1 MQQRISRCG
10 GPAAATKSVHA
21 RRLISAHTVIRN
33 CSDASS
39 SKREATEHLTAS
51 TSSVLG
57 TVREYR
63 QKYPN
68 CVLLVRVG
76 DFYELYYEQADDVGG
91 HVLGLQVVDKK
102 FKGGSVRFTG
112 FPSHT
117 LLRHMETM
125 VVKHRLS
132 VALCEQFQEPERRSF
147 TRKVTRVVTP
157 GTLID
162 DECLA
167 TTRVHNYIL
176 CIYRNNRKLEEYQ
189 VAMEKWKQE
198 CMRVEKEHCDGKE
211 RVHARAACAWKL
223 QSGSTG
229 KRRPGRPRKQQSG
242 ASGSVEFDA
251 AGVAMPEP
259 PLLPPQPETSDFMA
273 DEGGGLSLAW
283 LDLATGDFMA
293 SSGTADALSADLARI
308 RPQEIIVEEED
319 SSTAQLVESI
329 YPQSLSPTRP
339 LVTKIPTSLFFS
351 QKQPASEQVEDIAAP
366 SDSESRAMSP
376 NAYWPMPAPSPQLV
390 ATPEHLL
397 LEAGELSS
405 SELMASRALLN
416 YVMGTQL
423 GLLPPLQSPKRY
435 ATEGHMRMG
444 AATIQALELLRPINA
459 ERSDSGPSLLSE
471 IDHTRTSAG
480 ARLLAK
486 RLVAPSTS
494 IDIVEQRLDLVEFF
508 CSNSRIR
515 ERVYEQL
522 ENIGD
527 VERAVNKLS
536 LNCGGPHDLL
546 AIASTLREV
555 SRIKRTLRE
564 YVASAQAPS
573 QTRLQ
578 QPRRRQTTTMK
589 SYSQRS
595 AIIDIVQ
602 RKEQALQAL
611 SGLVR
616 EITAKIRKDAERDV
630 RAFGFLNPDC
640 SPEITRLHT
649 KLSEKENERR
659 ALQQK
664 WQTQYSCSSLKLD
677 SIPALGQFIEV
688 SKRESE
694 RLASS
699 REFRMIQSLKSK
711 VRFENQQWTYLLS
724 EIEMLRGRIQVEEMR
739 EFEELRDRVLA
750 ASTAIRTNSR
760 VLADIDVAISMAVLA
775 TARQYTRPRLCEQTE
790 AEPHRIAG
798 GRHPVVES
806 QLLAANRQYV
816 SNDCL
821 FSSKD
826 SRVLLLTGPNM
837 GGKSTYLRQIALTS
851 VLAQMGSFV
860 PADDARLHIVDA
872 IYSRI
877 GAHDNLALDQST
889 FMVEMSETAE
899 ILRHATSSSLVILD
913 EIGRGTATADG
924 TAIAYATLKHLHDQV
939 RCKAIFATHYHEL
952 VPHVLPPSLPAL
964 QPLQTAIYEDQA
976 GGFAFLHKV
985 KPGICTQSHALYVAQ
1000 IAGIPKEVLAL
1011 AQAGLDSESE
1021 SDDEQ
1026 VLAAAFYSS
1035 EDEVV
1040 ALTTKLSVA
1049 DALQKRTSDL
1059 AHGKAVPVN
1068 VTRGV
1073 PEHISAAAAHD
1084 LELTKA
1090 ETKSSQRMRQV
1101 PGKEKIGMLVRPKQT
1116 QRAATPFDV
1125 PQTSLTREQVKSYRN
1140 AAYQREKYLVDSFE
1154 SFDFQA
1160 TEMKP
1165 WRSRNSANFGGLG
1178 YTHTKDDEK
1187 EAIESMLQSLVDVKI
1202 SNGDVI
1208 ETPPEMTIVLKPHQ
1222 REGVTWMVECE
1233 KDPKRRGGILG
1244 DDMGLGKTIQTL
1256 ALLMANPP
1264 PKNYPTHSTL
1274 VVAPTATLSHWKR
1287 EAETRLRPGTLKTL
1301 VYHGPKRQQHSDS
1314 LANYDV
1320 VITSIGIVAS
1330 EWAHELHNLLFS
1342 FNAADRSL
1350 RDQKIMQD
1358 EKSSPLFRTRWRRIV
1373 VDEAHELKNRA
1384 AKRSMACCDLI
1395 GEYRWCLSGT
1405 PIQNTVEDLYPL
1417 LRFLRNEPYCEY
1429 HMFKRTEKFLPG
1441 QVEIMR
1447 AVLENIM
1454 LRRCKDILQNTE
1466 HSLPR
1471 RYYYNH
1477 VIDLSPAE
1485 NILYNYFAS
1494 KSCREDRWNESTGIL
1509 ALLQLLLRMRQSTSH
1524 PSVLLSGKYSS
1535 LYIVPGESVYV
1546 PSQKYWAQSKDAVRK
1561 LPIADE
1567 SVVEFCGFC
1576 EFRQIDFDK
1585 VIGVHRCG
1593 AFICERCAQNGNDGP
1608 CQVCPQQKPT
1618 GYDIKPSHKPPN
1630 NRQFPGTNESGL
1642 LKYLDKASRT
1652 AIDMQ
1657 LVSWLEYNYL
1667 RRCSHPTPSSKM
1679 KRILAI
1685 VQAADQHDKT
1695 DKVVVFTEHVHMVE
1709 LLSNYLTEKG
1719 FPNVKYV
1726 GSMNLPQRQKVL
1738 EDFSTNPQI
1747 RVLII
1752 SKKAGATGLNLM
1764 AANHIIIESLWW
1776 NPAIDN
1782 QAVDRIYR
1790 IGQTKQVHI
1799 HILIA
1804 RNTVDEKVFEIQDR
1818 KRRLINAV
1826 ISDTKAAES
1835 VKLSREDILRILKS
1849 IYKRIS

>member
-1 MQQRISRCG
+1 M
-10 GPAAATKSVHA
+10 HA
-21 RRLISAHTVIRN
+21 RCLIHAPPVIRN
-33 CSDASS
+33 YSDASS
-39 SKREATEHLTAS
+39 STKEAPEHLTTS

-132 VALCEQFQEPERRSF
+132 VALCEQFQEPDRRSF

-189 VAMEKWKQE
+189 AAMDKWKRE
-198 CMRVEKEHCDGKE
+198 CMRIEDEHRGEKE
-211 RVHARAACAWKL
+211 RVHARAVYEWKARN
-223 QSGSTG
+223 SSNGR
-229 KRRPGRPRKQQSG
+229 RRPGRPRKQQSDAG
-242 ASGSVEFDA
+242 GPVEFDA
-251 AGVAMPEP
+251 AGVVMPEP
-259 PLLPPQPETSDFMA
+259 PVLPPQPEMSDFIT

-293 SSGTADALSADLARI
+293 SSGAADTLSADLARI

-319 SSTAQLVESI
+319 SNTAQLIESI
-329 YPQSLSPTRP
+329 YPQSLSSMRP
-339 LVTKIPTSLFFS
+339 LVTKIPTSLFS
-351 QKQPASEQVEDIAAP
+351 SYKQPAKEQAEDAAEP
-366 SDSESRAMSP
+366 AISESRTINP
-376 NAYWPMPAPSPQLV
+376 NAYWPMPAPSQQLV

-416 YVMGTQL
+416 YVMSTQL

-459 ERSDSGPSLLSE
+459 ERSDAGPSLLSE

-486 RLVAPSTS
+486 RLVAPSTN

-508 CSNSRIR
+508 CSNLRIR
-515 ERVYEQL
+515 ERIYDQL

-555 SRIKRTLRE
+555 ARIKRTLRE
-564 YVASAQAPS
+564 YVASDKVPS
-573 QTRLQ
+573 QIQLQ
-578 QPRRRQTTTMK
+578 QPRRRQTATMK

-595 AIIDIVQ
+595 AISDIVQ

-611 SGLVR
+611 PKLVR
-616 EITAKIRKDAERDV
+616 EITTKIRKDAERDV

-640 SPEITRLHT
+640 SPEITRLHN

-664 WQTQYSCSSLKLD
+664 WQTQLSCSSLKLD

-688 SKRESE
+688 SKRESD
-694 RLASS
+694 RLAGSQ
-699 REFRMIQSLKSK
+699 EFRMIQSLKSK

-790 AEPHRIAG
+790 AEPHQIAS

-860 PADDARLHIVDA
+860 PADDAHLHIVDA

-899 ILRHATSSSLVILD
+899 ILRHATANSLVILD

-924 TAIAYATLKHLHDQV
+924 AAIAYATLKHLHDRV

-952 VPHVLPPSLPAL
+952 VPHVLPPMLPAL

-985 KPGICTQSHALYVAQ
+985 KPGICTQSHAFRAE
-1000 IAGIPKEVLAL
+1000 AGFN
-1011 AQAGLDSESE
+1011 SESE
-1021 SDDEQ
+1021 SDEERVVPVALQ
-1026 VLAAAFYSS
+1026 ASS
-1035 EDEVV
+1035 EDELVE
-1040 ALTTKLSVA
+1040 LTATRLSVSE
-1049 DALQKRTSDL
+1049 ALQKRTNDL
-1059 AHGKAVPVN
+1059 AQGKAVPVN

-1084 LELTKA
+1084 LELTKSQ
-1090 ETKSSQRMRQV
+1090 TKSTQRMRQV
-1101 PGKEKIGMLVRPKQT
+1101 PGKEKIGMLTRPKPTT
-1116 QRAATPFDV
+1116 QQAATPFDV
-1125 PQTSLTREQVKSYRN
+1125 PQTSLTREQVKEYRH
-1140 AAYQREKYLVDSFE
+1140 AAYQREKYLVDSFD
-1154 SFDFQA
+1154 SVDFQA
-1160 TEMKP
+1160 TETKP
-1165 WRSRNSANFGGLG
+1165 SRGRNSSNFGGLG
-1178 YTHTKDDEK
+1178 HTHTKVDEK
-1187 EAIESMLQSLVDVKI
+1187 KAIEDMLESLVDVKI
-1202 SNGDVI
+1202 SNDDVI

-1222 REGVTWMVECE
+1222 REGVTWMVQCE
-1233 KDPKRRGGILG
+1233 KDSQKRGGILG

-1256 ALLMANPP
+1256 ALMMANPP
-1264 PKNYPTHSTL
+1264 PESCLSHCTL
-1274 VVAPTATLSHWKR
+1274 VVAPTATLNHWKR
-1287 EAETRLRPGTLKTL
+1287 EAESRFRPGTLKVL
-1301 VYHGPKRQQHSDS
+1301 LYHGPKRQQHGDS
-1314 LANYDV
+1314 LERYDIV
-1320 VITSIGIVAS
+1320 VTTVGVVTS
-1330 EWAHELHNLLFS
+1330 EWTHAMHSLAFI
-1342 FNAADRSL
+1342 FDGADRSL
-1350 RDQKIMQD
+1350 RDQKILQD
-1358 EKSSPLFRTRWRRIV
+1358 ERSSPLFRTKWRRIV
-1373 VDEAHELKNRA
+1373 IDEAHELKNRT
-1384 AKRSMACCDLI
+1384 AKRSMACCDLV
-1395 GEYRWCLSGT
+1395 GDYRWCLSGT
-1405 PIQNTVEDLYPL
+1405 PIQNSVEDLYPL
-1417 LRFLRNEPYCEY
+1417 LRFLRNHPYGQY
-1429 HMFKRTEKFLPG
+1429 HVFKETEDASAG
-1441 QVEIMR
+1441 QVEVMR
-1447 AVLENIM
+1447 TVLQSVM
-1454 LRRCKDILQNTE
+1454 LRRCKDVLQSTE
-1466 HSLPR
+1466 HKLPR
-1471 RYYYNH
+1471 RYYYTH
-1477 VIDLSPAE
+1477 VVDLSPGE
-1485 NILYNYFAS
+1485 LVLYNYFAT
-1494 KSCREDRWNESTGIL
+1494 RTYWGDDLNEGTGIIV
-1509 ALLQLLLRMRQSTSH
+1509 LLQLLLRTRQLTSH
-1524 PSVLLSGKYSS
+1524 PSTILAGKFSS
-1535 LYIVPGESVYV
+1535 LCMEPGESVGTHE
-1546 PSQKYWAQSKDAVRK
+1546 QGYWLQSGDAVRN
-1561 LPIADE
+1561 LPIADD
-1567 SVVEFCGFC
+1567 SVEELCGRC
-1576 EFRQIDFDK
+1576 EHQQIDFNK
-1585 VIGVHRCG
+1585 PVSVHRCG
-1593 AFICERCAQNGNDGP
+1593 AFICEECAQNMDEGP
-1608 CQVCPQQKPT
+1608 CLACPKQKPN
-1618 GYDIKPSHKPPN
+1618 GYKIKPLRRPLDG
-1630 NRQFPGTNESGL
+1630 RQFPGPNEAGL
-1642 LKYLDKASRT
+1642 LKYLDAKRAT
-1652 AIDMQ
+1652 NTDMQ
-1657 LVSWLEYNYL
+1657 LICWLEQNYL
-1667 RRCSHPTPSSKM
+1667 NLTPHVAPSSKM
-1679 KRILAI
+1679 KRILSI
-1685 VQAADQHDKT
+1685 IRAAHQRDKT
-1695 DKVVVFTEHVHMVE
+1695 DKMVVFTEHVHMVG
-1709 LLSNYLTEKG
+1709 LLSTYLAANG
-1719 FPNVKYV
+1719 FPNVKYT
-1726 GSMNLPQRQKVL
+1726 GSINLVQRQKAL
-1738 EDFSTNPQI
+1738 QDFSTNPHM
-1747 RVLII
+1747 RVLLI
-1752 SKKAGATGLNLM
+1752 SKKAGATGINLI

-1804 RNTVDEKVFEIQDR
+1804 RNTVDEKVFQIQNQ

-1826 ISDTKAAES
+1826 ISDSKAADA
-1835 VKLSREDILRILKS
+1835 VKLNREDILRILKS
-1849 IYKRIS
+1849 VRSQPSD

>member
-176 CIYRNNRKLEEYQ
+176 CIYRNNRKLE
-189 VAMEKWKQE
+189 
-198 CMRVEKEHCDGKE
+198 D
-211 RVHARAACAWKL
+211 
-223 QSGSTG
+223 
-229 KRRPGRPRKQQSG
+229 
-242 ASGSVEFDA
+242 
-251 AGVAMPEP
+251 
-259 PLLPPQPETSDFMA
+259 
-273 DEGGGLSLAW
+273 LAW

-339 LVTKIPTSLFFS
+339 LVTKIPTSF
-351 QKQPASEQVEDIAAP
+351 
-366 SDSESRAMSP
+366 DSESRAMSP

-564 YVASAQAPS
+564 Y
-573 QTRLQ
+573 
-578 QPRRRQTTTMK
+578 
-589 SYSQRS
+589 
-595 AIIDIVQ
+595 

-1011 AQAGLDSESE
+1011 ARK
-1021 SDDEQ
+1021 
-1026 VLAAAFYSS
+1026 F
-1035 EDEVV
+1035 
-1040 ALTTKLSVA
+1040 
-1049 DALQKRTSDL
+1049 
-1059 AHGKAVPVN
+1059 
-1068 VTRGV
+1068 
-1073 PEHISAAAAHD
+1073 
-1084 LELTKA
+1084 
-1090 ETKSSQRMRQV
+1090 
-1101 PGKEKIGMLVRPKQT
+1101 
-1116 QRAATPFDV
+1116 
-1125 PQTSLTREQVKSYRN
+1125 
-1140 AAYQREKYLVDSFE
+1140 
-1154 SFDFQA
+1154 
-1160 TEMKP
+1160 
-1165 WRSRNSANFGGLG
+1165 
-1178 YTHTKDDEK
+1178 
-1187 EAIESMLQSLVDVKI
+1187 
-1202 SNGDVI
+1202 
-1208 ETPPEMTIVLKPHQ
+1208 
-1222 REGVTWMVECE
+1222 
-1233 KDPKRRGGILG
+1233 
-1244 DDMGLGKTIQTL
+1244 KTL
-1256 ALLMANPP
+1256 
-1264 PKNYPTHSTL
+1264 HST
-1274 VVAPTATLSHWKR
+1274 
-1287 EAETRLRPGTLKTL
+1287 
-1301 VYHGPKRQQHSDS
+1301 
-1314 LANYDV
+1314 
-1320 VITSIGIVAS
+1320 
-1330 EWAHELHNLLFS
+1330 
-1342 FNAADRSL
+1342 
-1350 RDQKIMQD
+1350 
-1358 EKSSPLFRTRWRRIV
+1358 
-1373 VDEAHELKNRA
+1373 
-1384 AKRSMACCDLI
+1384 
-1395 GEYRWCLSGT
+1395 
-1405 PIQNTVEDLYPL
+1405 
-1417 LRFLRNEPYCEY
+1417 
-1429 HMFKRTEKFLPG
+1429 
-1441 QVEIMR
+1441 
-1447 AVLENIM
+1447 
-1454 LRRCKDILQNTE
+1454 
-1466 HSLPR
+1466 
-1471 RYYYNH
+1471 
-1477 VIDLSPAE
+1477 
-1485 NILYNYFAS
+1485 
-1494 KSCREDRWNESTGIL
+1494 
-1509 ALLQLLLRMRQSTSH
+1509 
-1524 PSVLLSGKYSS
+1524 
-1535 LYIVPGESVYV
+1535 
-1546 PSQKYWAQSKDAVRK
+1546 
-1561 LPIADE
+1561 
-1567 SVVEFCGFC
+1567 
-1576 EFRQIDFDK
+1576 
-1585 VIGVHRCG
+1585 
-1593 AFICERCAQNGNDGP
+1593 
-1608 CQVCPQQKPT
+1608 
-1618 GYDIKPSHKPPN
+1618 
-1630 NRQFPGTNESGL
+1630 
-1642 LKYLDKASRT
+1642 
-1652 AIDMQ
+1652 
-1657 LVSWLEYNYL
+1657 
-1667 RRCSHPTPSSKM
+1667 
-1679 KRILAI
+1679 
-1685 VQAADQHDKT
+1685 
-1695 DKVVVFTEHVHMVE
+1695 
-1709 LLSNYLTEKG
+1709 
-1719 FPNVKYV
+1719 
-1726 GSMNLPQRQKVL
+1726 
-1738 EDFSTNPQI
+1738 
-1747 RVLII
+1747 
-1752 SKKAGATGLNLM
+1752 
-1764 AANHIIIESLWW
+1764 
-1776 NPAIDN
+1776 
-1782 QAVDRIYR
+1782 
-1790 IGQTKQVHI
+1790 
-1799 HILIA
+1799 
-1804 RNTVDEKVFEIQDR
+1804 
-1818 KRRLINAV
+1818 
-1826 ISDTKAAES
+1826 
-1835 VKLSREDILRILKS
+1835 
-1849 IYKRIS
+1849 